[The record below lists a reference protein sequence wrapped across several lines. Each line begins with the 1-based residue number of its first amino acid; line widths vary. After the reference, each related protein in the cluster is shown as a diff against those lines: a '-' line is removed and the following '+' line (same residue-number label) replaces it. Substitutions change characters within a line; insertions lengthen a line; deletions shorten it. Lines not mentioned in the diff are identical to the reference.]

1 VSDGAIETHPV
12 VQWLER
18 ILPDTPAA
26 PQIAA
31 AMRQNPTR
39 IDTAYV
45 ELLDGYRTDPAQLL
59 TRPSANEPN
68 AYVSDTSTVECLD
81 IPFVS
86 ICGHHLLPFF
96 GSVDIAYVPGA
107 TLPGLGKI
115 SRLVKCRSR
124 RLQFQE
130 HLVRELAEDLTTH
143 SGVRAV
149 RATAIA
155 THMCVCHRG
164 PASLGVRHRTTYVVG
179 DLL

>member
-1 VSDGAIETHPV
+1 MSKTIERHPLA
-12 VQWLER
+12 QWLER

-26 PQIAA
+26 SEIVA

-45 ELLDGYRTDPAQLL
+45 ELLDGYLTDPAQLL

-68 AYVSDTSTVECLD
+68 NHTSGTGMVECLD

-86 ICGHHLLPFF
+86 VCAHHFLPFF
-96 GSVDIAYVPGA
+96 GTVDITYVPGA

-115 SRLVKCRSR
+115 SRLVRCRSR

-149 RATAIA
+149 RAISTA
-155 THMCVCHRG
+155 THMCVCNRG
-164 PASLGVRHRTTYVVG
+164 PASLGVRHRTSYVIG
-179 DLL
+179 DLA

>member
-1 VSDGAIETHPV
+1 MSDAIESHPIV
-12 VQWLER
+12 LWLER

-26 PQIAA
+26 SQITA

-45 ELLDGYRTDPAQLL
+45 ELLDGYLTDPAQLL

-68 AYVSDTSTVECLD
+68 THASGTGTVECLD

-86 ICGHHLLPFF
+86 ICAHHFLPFF
-96 GSVDIAYVPGA
+96 GTVDIAYVPGA

-115 SRLVKCRSR
+115 SRLVRCRSR

-149 RATAIA
+149 RATSIA

-164 PASLGVRHRTTYVVG
+164 PASLGVRHRTTHVIG
-179 DLL
+179 DLA